1 MLGATTQKDIFARAE
16 YQVGNAMTV
25 FTGVQHNVDSQQTDV
40 LTGVRIAFDG
50 GRTVA
55 KPTTGKSYG
64 NHRFEQVNTADSRYA
79 VQNPLQLGRIVTT
92 TTDKQTVTTDTKRE
106 TTETISTPLPDL
118 EKIIP
123 TYIDPTPGTWD
134 TKASINVS
142 QYLSDAG
149 IQMDANWKL
158 TDIQI
163 GNLIDGG

>member
-64 NHRFEQVNTADSRYA
+64 NHRFEQVNTAEARYA

-92 TTDKQTVTTDTKRE
+92 TTDKQTVTVDTKRD
-106 TTETISTPLPDL
+106 TTKTVETIKHPVDITVLDNYMKSLPSGLDGWTRPVRTLDL
-118 EKIIP
+118 
-123 TYIDPTPGTWD
+123 
-134 TKASINVS
+134 S
-142 QYLSDAG
+142 
-149 IQMDANWKL
+149 KL
-158 TDIQI
+158 PE
-163 GNLIDGG
+163 